1 LTPSAGAK
9 VPTLDAVHISK
20 FGVGADHRDEI
31 AERVQPSV
39 PVHPSTDDLPGQ
51 SERNHD
57 GPGTF
62 GMGRDAETFAYT
74 SFQRQPLKG

>member
-1 LTPSAGAK
+1 LAPGAGAK
-9 VPTLDAVHISK
+9 VPTLDAVHVSE
-20 FGVGADHRDEI
+20 FGVGADYRDEI

-39 PVHPSTDDLPGQ
+39 SVHPSTDDLPRQ

-62 GMGRDAETFAYT
+62 GMGRDTETFAYAP
-74 SFQRQPLKG
+74 FQRRPFEG